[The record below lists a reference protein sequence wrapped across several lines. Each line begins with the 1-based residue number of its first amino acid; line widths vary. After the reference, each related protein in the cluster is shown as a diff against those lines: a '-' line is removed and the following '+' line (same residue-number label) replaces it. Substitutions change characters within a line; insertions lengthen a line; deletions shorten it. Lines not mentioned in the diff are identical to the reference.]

1 MSQTVKRHASI
12 IAVTLVA
19 SLLVVACSDDDEPAA
34 PAGPTVGKVVTAYV
48 AYDEVTV
55 EIRGYPQGAL
65 LQLRT
70 LYWNPAQLSED
81 PQARVTQPEAT
92 LFTVAFANLDQTKFV
107 APDAD
112 ILLVVVDSTGQEL
125 SGVVVLCD
133 ENGPFSLSAECSGDC
148 VADCGLPGIGCDG

>member
-1 MSQTVKRHASI
+1 MNRRHSI
-12 IAVTLVA
+12 LPAVLVA
-19 SLLVVACSDDDEPAA
+19 SLLIIGCGGDDEPAA
-34 PAGPTVGKVVTAYV
+34 PAGPSVGKVVTAYV

-55 EIRGYPQGAL
+55 EIRGYPRGAL

-70 LYWNPAQLSED
+70 AYWNPAQLSED
-81 PQARVTQPEAT
+81 PQASVTQPEAT
-92 LFTVAFANLDQTKFV
+92 LFTVAFANLNQTKFI

-133 ENGPFSLSAECSGDC
+133 ENGPFSLSAECSGNC